1 MIGENDCPEDDHV
14 PILPQMDNAT
24 LCGSAEY
31 SCYHFDVTAGM
42 PHTAVLRKIA
52 WVNWGLA
59 FISTFCGVIYIYT
72 RWIKEKNKIAGWPWD
87 KKIYGISLT
96 HFKCMPRHLVGFGLI
111 CKLIPSLTM
120 DVLDILTDTLY
131 FNELTQ
137 SCGILDT
144 RLHTPPFVFHTLFAF
159 MLLGMV
165 KNLGVT
171 KIAFQQLTKR
181 LSIDDTS
188 ESDLIDS
195 NAYMALTFFQGI
207 LAFVFQDAAAALI
220 QFFYIDKY
228 VTDSSTTAIVN
239 GVIMLVFSLRVL
251 YVFSMYV
258 WRYGEKSDPTKV
270 KIFHVVMGS
279 TKFFVCLFHAMRT
292 YAVVFSKMISTGA
305 ELDDSCF
312 SFDAH
317 HGTGRMT
324 QQPFVWACLTR
335 LDKALLA
342 STGLASIGAIAC
354 TIILAIIGFEHFK
367 IFSQSHYSGRVGNI
381 TGPANRSPSLNP
393 ELQKIVQQQL
403 KNRATELR

>member
-1 MIGENDCPEDDHV
+1 
-14 PILPQMDNAT
+14 
-24 LCGSAEY
+24 
-31 SCYHFDVTAGM
+31 
-42 PHTAVLRKIA
+42 
-52 WVNWGLA
+52 
-59 FISTFCGVIYIYT
+59 
-72 RWIKEKNKIAGWPWD
+72 
-87 KKIYGISLT
+87 
-96 HFKCMPRHLVGFGLI
+96 
-111 CKLIPSLTM
+111 
-120 DVLDILTDTLY
+120 
-131 FNELTQ
+131 
-137 SCGILDT
+137 
-144 RLHTPPFVFHTLFAF
+144 
-159 MLLGMV
+159 
-165 KNLGVT
+165 
-171 KIAFQQLTKR
+171 
-181 LSIDDTS
+181 
-188 ESDLIDS
+188 
-195 NAYMALTFFQGI
+195 MALTFFQGI

-292 YAVVFSKMISTGA
+292 YAVVFSKMISTGN

-381 TGPANRSPSLNP
+381 TGPAHRSPSLNP